1 MSAILERYKTRLN
14 ESNAMKEEKSEYYNF
29 DCSVCKRV
37 TRHWDVFGDM
47 SKLKC
52 NSCGEY
58 RTLETEE
65 KSDWRKEIEEY
76 HNAMMRNERNNGRED
91 VYSQIRDAFK
101 PDDAFKGRI
110 YFDDA
115 EDFINVLK
123 IRLGKK

>member
-1 MSAILERYKTRLN
+1 MSANLERYKTRLN

-65 KSDWRKEIEEY
+65 KSDLQLLQIQFYEQVREWEQERVF
-76 HNAMMRNERNNGRED
+76 NAIKD
-91 VYSQIRDAFK
+91 S
-101 PDDAFKGRI
+101 FKGEL

-115 EDFINVLK
+115 DTFIQTVKNNLQNK
-123 IRLGKK
+123 GK